1 MTAAAENSMRIFRA
15 IVQPLLS
22 WYARSARTM
31 PWRLSVPDPY
41 KTLVSEIMLQQ
52 TRVETVKPYFERFIR
67 ELPTIS
73 DLAAA
78 DEERLLKLWEGLG
91 YYSRVRNLQK
101 AAQKI
106 VTDYG
111 GKIPADSSVLL
122 RLPGIGEYTAGAIAS
137 IAFGQPEPAVD
148 GNVLRVFAR
157 LLDYHEDAS
166 SPDFRKMIKDG
177 LKKVYP
183 AGHCSDFTQSLMDLG
198 AVICLPGHPLCPECP
213 LSAWCS
219 GFREGTAAAL
229 PKKKENPPRRIEN
242 KTVLILRSADG
253 LRTALRKRSGKGVLC
268 GLWEYP
274 WLKGFLS
281 KNQVLD
287 YLQSNGFSPLK
298 IRELQPCRHVFSH
311 LEWHMNGWL
320 AECGEEPQDNSLV
333 WTDAQQMRDE
343 RPLPS
348 AFRGFTRQISG

>member
-1 MTAAAENSMRIFRA
+1 MTAAKANTTQIFRT

-31 PWRLSVPDPY
+31 PWRLSIPEPY

-67 ELPTIS
+67 ELPT
-73 DLAAA
+73 LAALA
-78 DEERLLKLWEGLG
+78 DANEERLLKLWEGLG

-106 VTDYG
+106 MTDHRG
-111 GKIPADSSVLL
+111 EIPSAPSDLL
-122 RLPGIGEYTAGAIAS
+122 KLPGIGEYTAGAIAS

-157 LLDYHEDAS
+157 LLDYHEDAA
-166 SPDFRKMIKDG
+166 SPNFRKTVKDG

-183 AGHCSDFTQSLMDLG
+183 AGHCSKFTQSLMDLG
-198 AVICLPGHPLCPECP
+198 AMICLPGHPLCPECP
-213 LSAWCS
+213 LSGWCS
-219 GFREGTAAAL
+219 GFQRGTAAAL
-229 PKKKENPPRRIEN
+229 PKKKETPPRRIEN
-242 KTVLILRSADG
+242 KTVLILQSADG
-253 LRTALRKRSGKGVLC
+253 LRTALRKRSGKGVLR

-274 WLKGFLS
+274 WLEGFPARS
-281 KNQVLD
+281 QILD
-287 YLQSNGFSPLK
+287 YLQNHGFAPRK
-298 IRELQPCRHVFSH
+298 IRELHPCRHVFSH

-320 AECGEEPQDNSLV
+320 AECGEEPQDISLV
-333 WTDAQQMRDE
+333 WTDAKQMRDE